1 MGLVRVLAELA
12 VLFVA
17 CFLSFAIGVGIA
29 VHHIRGASADVT
41 LEKIEHRK
49 RSA

>member
-1 MGLVRVLAELA
+1 MGLVRVFAEVA

-17 CFLSFAIGVGIA
+17 CFMSFVIGVGIA
-29 VHHIRGASADVT
+29 VHHMRGAAPDTV